1 MEENQDGVWND
12 DNGAYYEYV
21 EEIENFDM
29 DTTFKVVTNRRSIES
44 YINSGEDVFFAYDP
58 FEKNLDEIEL
68 ITYLIEY
75 YEKEEEYEKCSE
87 LLSLKVKVKF
97 GLINL
102 KERITLKE
110 SDFLEYS
117 EEIDYLIQNLLRDSF
132 RQN

>member
-1 MEENQDGVWND
+1 MLLDGD
-12 DNGAYYEYV
+12 DWL
-21 EEIENFDM
+21 
-29 DTTFKVVTNRRSIES
+29 
-44 YINSGEDVFFAYDP
+44 SGT
-58 FEKNLDEIEL
+58 KTLSTL
-68 ITYLIEY
+68 LEY